1 MGAGHDGGIV
11 TLKER
16 HRREMERMARAIVDI
31 NAALAAY
38 VRQHGGSF
46 IRFGSTAE
54 GRMRRHSGV
63 DIFADFPGEA
73 SLAAAVFA
81 EGVCFA
87 HGMTPDAQAG
97 AYLSPH
103 FKAEAERRGLVVA

>member
-1 MGAGHDGGIV
+1 
-11 TLKER
+11 
-16 HRREMERMARAIVDI
+16 MERMARAIVDI

-87 HGMTPDAQAG
+87 HGTTPDAHAG
-97 AYLSPH
+97 AYLSPD
-103 FKAEAERRGLVVA
+103 FKA